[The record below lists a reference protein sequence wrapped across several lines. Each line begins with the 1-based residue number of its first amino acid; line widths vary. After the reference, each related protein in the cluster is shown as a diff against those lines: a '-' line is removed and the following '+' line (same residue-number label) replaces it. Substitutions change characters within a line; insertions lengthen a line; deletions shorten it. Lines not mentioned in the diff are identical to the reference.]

1 MKNKKA
7 AEIGYKFLEWLAP
20 YCRRAEIAGSVRRG
34 KPDVKDLEIVAIP
47 WVEMHQE
54 MGLFGPVGQ
63 PAEVSWLEETLA
75 HDLPPG
81 WEPGGKNGPK
91 LKRFIHTS
99 GLVCELYMATAESWG
114 GALAIRTGPAEFSQ
128 ALVIRARRI
137 GMQVSGGYYLH
148 RHAARIGPDGNAIPC
163 ERGEHCIM
171 IVPCYEE
178 IEFFEALGVEWRE
191 PGGRSGQL
199 SVVSNQ

>member
-1 MKNKKA
+1 MKNEEA
-7 AEIGYKFLEWLAP
+7 AEIGYGLLEWLAP

-34 KPDVKDLEIVAIP
+34 KPEVKDLDILAIP
-47 WVEMHQE
+47 VIDHRQTI
-54 MGLFGPVGQ
+54 GLFGPVG
-63 PAEVSWLEETLA
+63 PLVELSLVEEALA
-75 HDLPPG
+75 HGLPPG
-81 WEPGGKNGPK
+81 WGPGGKNGPK

-114 GALAIRTGPAEFSQ
+114 GALAIRSGPAEFSQ
-128 ALVIRARRI
+128 ALMVRARRI

-148 RHAARIGPDGNAIPC
+148 RHAARVGPDGNAIPC
-163 ERGEHCIM
+163 EKGEHCIM

-178 IEFFEALGVEWRE
+178 VEFFEALGVEWRE

-199 SVVSNQ
+199 SVVSSQ